1 MDLFSFL
8 RRKNMS
14 QADLSK
20 ALDTTPGNVNRWAKG
35 DGVPSYDL
43 CRKLLELGMTIEEL
57 FSIDYAEIHSVDSSN
72 AISRSGSKSRDSK
85 YEDIDYKD
93 PAFQEIVKRA
103 LIDIET
109 RRQNGKI

>member
-20 ALDTTPGNVNRWAKG
+20 ALETTPGNVNRWAKG

-43 CRKLLELGMTIEEL
+43 CKKLLELGMTIQEL
-57 FSIDYAEIHSVDSSN
+57 FGISLADAAPPTGDGEFLEDMAN
-72 AISRSGSKSRDSK
+72 AS
-85 YEDIDYKD
+85 D
-93 PAFQEIVKRA
+93 PEFNARIERIVLDMKA
-103 LIDIET
+103 K
-109 RRQNGKI
+109 GKL

>member
-1 MDLFSFL
+1 MANSMDLFSFL

-43 CRKLLELGMTIEEL
+43 CKKLLKLGMTIGEL
-57 FSIDYAEIHSVDSSN
+57 FGIELSEMAPPTGDGAFLEGMAN
-72 AISRSGSKSRDSK
+72 AS
-85 YEDIDYKD
+85 D
-93 PAFQEIVKRA
+93 PEFNAKVERVVLEMKAKGQ
-103 LIDIET
+103 L
-109 RRQNGKI
+109 

>member
-20 ALDTTPGNVNRWAKG
+20 ALETTPGNVNRWAKG

-43 CRKLLELGMTIEEL
+43 CKKLLELGMTIQEL
-57 FSIDYAEIHSVDSSN
+57 FGISLADTAPPIGNPEFLEGMAN
-72 AISRSGSKSRDSK
+72 AS
-85 YEDIDYKD
+85 D
-93 PAFQEIVKRA
+93 PEFNARIERIVLDMKA
-103 LIDIET
+103 K
-109 RRQNGKI
+109 GKL

>member
-43 CRKLLELGMTIEEL
+43 CKKLLELGMTIGEL
-57 FSIDYAEIHSVDSSN
+57 FGIELSEMAPPTGDGASLEGMAN
-72 AISRSGSKSRDSK
+72 AS
-85 YEDIDYKD
+85 D
-93 PAFQEIVKRA
+93 PEFNAKVERIVLQMKA
-103 LIDIET
+103 KGQL
-109 RRQNGKI
+109 

>member
-43 CRKLLELGMTIEEL
+43 CKKLLELGMTIGEL
-57 FSIDYAEIHSVDSSN
+57 FGIELSKMAPPTGDSEFLEGMAN
-72 AISRSGSKSRDSK
+72 AI
-85 YEDIDYKD
+85 D
-93 PAFQEIVKRA
+93 PEFSAKVERIVLEMKA
-103 LIDIET
+103 KGQL
-109 RRQNGKI
+109 